1 MAWVILIAAGAMEAV
16 WALALAASDGL
27 RKWKPAVLFGVTTV
41 LSLVGLA
48 IAMRTI
54 PTGTAYAVWTG
65 IGAAL
70 TVLWSMATGQEKATL
85 AKLLLLLGLLACI
98 VGLKVVH

>member
-1 MAWVILIAAGAMEAV
+1 MAWLILILSGCFEAV
-16 WALALAASDGL
+16 WALALGASDGF
-27 RKWKPAVLFGVTTV
+27 RKKGPTLLFLVTNV

-48 IAMRTI
+48 WAMRTI

-70 TVLWSMATGQEKATL
+70 TVAVSILSGKEKADVIRV
-85 AKLLLLLGLLACI
+85 LLIVLLVSGV
-98 VGLKVVH
+98 VGLKVIG

>member
-1 MAWVILIAAGAMEAV
+1 MEWVILISAGAMEAV
-16 WALALAASDGL
+16 WALALAESNGL
-27 RKWKPAVLFGVTTV
+27 KKWKPSLIFGVASV

-48 IAMRTI
+48 VAMRAI

-70 TVLWSMATGQEKATL
+70 TVLWSILSGKEKATT
-85 AKLLLLLGLLACI
+85 AKLLLLLGLVACI
-98 VGLKVVH
+98 VGLKLVH